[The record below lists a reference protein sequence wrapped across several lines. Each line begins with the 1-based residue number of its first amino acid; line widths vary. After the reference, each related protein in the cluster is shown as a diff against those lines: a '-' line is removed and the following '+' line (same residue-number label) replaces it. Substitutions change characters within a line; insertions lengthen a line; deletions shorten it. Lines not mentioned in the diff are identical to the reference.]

1 MKNYNGQ
8 FEHNFFVVIEAD
20 NHDTCLKFA
29 SYIKKAIEPWF
40 LQTENI
46 NEHKSARKG
55 DVLRRDIS
63 VRHTAFAND
72 IIIFNEMLRTLIWNY
87 NLYFNIK
94 IYIDDRGTVPK
105 DSRKKIIEKILT
117 DKIKS

>member
-29 SYIKKAIEPWF
+29 SYIKKALEPWF

-46 NEHKSARKG
+46 TEHKSARKG
-55 DVLRRDIS
+55 DVLRRDIF
-63 VRHTAFAND
+63 VKHTAFAND

-87 NLYFNIK
+87 NLYFNVK
-94 IYIDDRGTVPK
+94 IHIDDRGTVPK
-105 DSRKKIIEKILT
+105 DSRKKITEKIIN
-117 DKIKS
+117 DK